1 MKDIYVSKSDE
12 DLMSLL
18 MNEDSFA
25 LETLFNRYYPAL
37 CKFTS
42 IYIRDFNKAEELVAD
57 LFVKLWDKRNDLQ
70 IKSVKKYLFASAK
83 NLSFN
88 EIQRVKLNT
97 LSLNDHQDYL
107 DYPDIY
113 LNPHDLLA
121 SRESYNEIISLIN
134 LLPER
139 QREVLLMSRIDMLGK
154 NMISEILGISVR
166 TVETLLYQ
174 AVKSFRQLAA
184 DRSAI

>member
-1 MKDIYVSKSDE
+1 MKDIYISKSDE
-12 DLMSLL
+12 DLVSLL
-18 MNEDSFA
+18 INEDSLA
-25 LETLFNRYYPAL
+25 LETLFNRYYPTL

-42 IYIRDFNKAEELVAD
+42 IYIRDYSKAEELIAD
-57 LFVKLWDKRNDLQ
+57 LFMKLWDKRNDLQ
-70 IKSVKKYLFASAK
+70 ITSIKKYLFASAK

-97 LSLNDHQDYL
+97 LSLNDYEDSL
-107 DYPDIY
+107 NFPDPY

-121 SRESYNEIISLIN
+121 SHESHTEIISLIN

-139 QREVLLMSRIDMLGK
+139 QREVLLMSRLDLLEK

-174 AVKSFRQLAA
+174 AVKNFRHLAA

>member
-1 MKDIYVSKSDE
+1 MKDMYFGKSDE
-12 DLMSLL
+12 DLVSLL
-18 MNEDSFA
+18 IDNDSMA
-25 LETLFNRYYPAL
+25 LETLFDRYYTAL

-42 IYIRDFNKAEELVAD
+42 IYIRDYNKAEELIAD
-57 LFVKLWDKRNDLQ
+57 LFMKLWDKRTDLQ
-70 IKSVKKYLFASAK
+70 IKSIKKYLFASAK

-88 EIQRVKLNT
+88 ELQRVKLNT
-97 LSLNDHQDYL
+97 LSLNDYEDSLNH
-107 DYPDIY
+107 PDTY
-113 LNPHDLLA
+113 LNPYDLLA
-121 SRESYNEIISLIN
+121 SRESYTEIVSLIN

-139 QREVLLMSRIDMLGK
+139 QREVLLMSRIDLLEK

-174 AVKSFRQLAA
+174 AVKSFRHLAA

>member
-1 MKDIYVSKSDE
+1 MKDTYISKSDE
-12 DLMSLL
+12 ELVSLL
-18 MNEDSFA
+18 ISEDSLA

-42 IYIRDFNKAEELVAD
+42 IYIRDYNKAEELIAD
-57 LFVKLWDKRNDLQ
+57 LFMKLWNKRNELQ
-70 IKSVKKYLFASAK
+70 VKSIKKYLFASAK

-97 LSLNDHQDYL
+97 LSLNEHEDSL
-107 DYPDIY
+107 NYPDTY

-121 SRESYNEIISLIN
+121 SRESYTEIMDLIH
-134 LLPER
+134 LLPGR
-139 QREVLLMSRIDMLGK
+139 QREVLLMSRIELLEK
-154 NMISEILGISVR
+154 NMIAEILNISVR

-174 AVKSFRQLAA
+174 AVKNFRYLAT